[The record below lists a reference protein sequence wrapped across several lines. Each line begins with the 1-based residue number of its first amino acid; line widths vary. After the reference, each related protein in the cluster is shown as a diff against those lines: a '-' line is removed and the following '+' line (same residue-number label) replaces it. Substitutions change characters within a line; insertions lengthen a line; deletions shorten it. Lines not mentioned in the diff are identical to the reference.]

1 MKLKLNYP
9 KKIKDLI
16 AYPNENLYNNFVEKF
31 ESLKIYDE
39 NCSDSN
45 LNKFNLIQY
54 LSEKNHSNF
63 KFGHLYAYFL
73 VFKIIRTNW
82 IFISKSR

>member
-54 LSEKNHSNF
+54 
-63 KFGHLYAYFL
+63 
-73 VFKIIRTNW
+73 
-82 IFISKSR
+82 